1 MTTTVLA
8 LTLTGLAA
16 DPPEVSKPNSH
27 TDRRLAAVGYMLAGA
42 VAGAL
47 VVQHAS
53 TGWLHRSADVGGCG
67 HRFAATALTKAV
79 VMGSGSDPGVDA
91 VPSRRRPDRLGN
103 RDFARTPVRRA
114 TRQ

>member
-1 MTTTVLA
+1 MTTTVLT

-16 DPPEVSKPNSH
+16 DPPDVSKPNSH
-27 TDRRLAAVGYMLAGA
+27 TNRRLAAVGCMLAGA

-53 TGWLHRSADVGGCG
+53 TSTGWLHRSADVSGCG

-79 VMGSGSDPGVDA
+79 VMGSG
-91 VPSRRRPDRLGN
+91 
-103 RDFARTPVRRA
+103 
-114 TRQ
+114 